1 MSLSEMIMKNDENLG
16 NSFEAEEEVKQ
27 DEKQIEQNFV
37 DNFFEQNAKYPVFD
51 DSKLGDKQ
59 V

>member
-37 DNFFEQNAKYPVFD
+37 DNLIFILWPFD
-51 DSKLGDKQ
+51 VAQSKRNPNYYF
-59 V
+59 

>member
-37 DNFFEQNAKYPVFD
+37 DNFFE
-51 DSKLGDKQ
+51 
-59 V
+59 